1 MYSVEDI
8 LVRLQKGESQEDI
21 VKEFTD
27 AMNKASAEKT
37 KKDQEAEAKLKKDA
51 ARKKAGEELMAAVRN
66 YLEVAH
72 PDLAAEVK
80 YDETAANDYLDLLD
94 KSLRSIMAFKSLDWD
109 KLVDSS
115 FDRIFSAPKTKPTA
129 DDILNAWIKKI

>member
-8 LVRLQKGESQEDI
+8 LARLQKGESQEDI

-27 AMNKASAEKT
+27 AMNKASTEKA
-37 KKDQEAEAKLKKDA
+37 KKDQETEAKIKKDA
-51 ARKKAGEELMAAVRN
+51 ARKKAGEELMAAVRH

-80 YDETAANDYLDLLD
+80 YDATAANDYLDLLD
-94 KSLRSIMAFKSLDWD
+94 SSLKSIMAFKSLDWD
-109 KLVDSS
+109 KLVDDSL
-115 FDRIFSAPKTKPTA
+115 DKIFSAPKTKPTA

>member
-8 LVRLQKGESQEDI
+8 LARLQKGESQEDI

-27 AMNKASAEKT
+27 AMNKASQEKA
-37 KKDQEAEAKLKKDA
+37 KKDQETEAKI
-51 ARKKAGEELMAAVRN
+51 ARKQAGEELILAVRK
-66 YLEVAH
+66 YLKVAH
-72 PDLAAEVK
+72 PEIAADVR
-80 YDETAANDYLDLLD
+80 YDTMAVDEYLDLLD
-94 KSLRSIMAFKSLDWD
+94 SSLRSIMAIKSLDWE